1 MTKAKAPIGYQVGGA
16 SIMDPTYPFGSEV
29 YYNPQNEVLRSLPPD
44 WRTPEHLPIYAED
57 FPRGSAILGQYPQ
70 GGGSSYNLGFP
81 MASYARPEDVPVPG
95 GAYPEAPT
103 PQIQKPSGIGST
115 LAGVGNIISGITGVG
130 ALIMNWWAANKQ
142 MKANKAA
149 QAAAQAAYERQEAEG
164 TRRWDI
170 TQQQQA
176 QAQKFGQTMGLRQQ
190 AYTEKMGTAQL
201 GMQKEAMRW
210 DKMLQVMQ
218 SMMDHFSSPK
228 TRYGLAQTY
237 RR

>member
-1 MTKAKAPIGYQVGGA
+1 MTKAIAPIGYQYGG
-16 SIMDPTYPFGSEV
+16 GSGWD
-29 YYNPQNEVLRSLPPD
+29 VLAMGAE
-44 WRTPEHLPIYAED
+44 PESNAGD
-57 FPRGSAILGQYPQ
+57 TGTSFLGQYPEGQ
-70 GGGSSYNLGFP
+70 GSALGQYGTGSFNLGFP
-81 MASYARPEDVPVPG
+81 MASYAKPEDVPVPG